1 MWSSDGLFVMRCRVC
16 MGGVGNP
23 RMVLC
28 VMMVGERWMLKWTFP
43 NFLQD
48 SSDLVDGYIIHFG
61 DG

>member
-28 VMMVGERWMLKWTFP
+28 DGGWRTLDVVVDVSK
-43 NFLQD
+43 FLQD